1 MDFMLVNREQREQ
14 KMLAWAYVGLWVFVT
29 AFLWAPSRDGLE
41 GIYALAVFIPLLLV
55 LPWRKPDLQEYGGWF
70 TGIALA
76 YAGWSLLSGFWG
88 GDVGYLF
95 LQWLILAI
103 WLAGVAWVLQKKS
116 MDWDIFLRWF
126 VLIGAVTALVNIA
139 VFYWSHPL
147 AARMEGI
154 TIARAPTLVGQ
165 VYGAV
170 VLIGILLSWRTD
182 CFKCALG
189 LSLACIPALAALGLS
204 QSRGPLLSLVL
215 VLFIGLLWLRPGWK
229 ILLVQV
235 CAALL
240 GVLVIALVF
249 PLDQLLLG
257 RGASFRDQIWLD
269 VIQQMQA
276 NPALFLWGTGM
287 SEATDIQTSIGEY
300 HHAHNAWLD
309 IAYRTGVIG
318 ASLAMIHLG
327 LLLWSA
333 RRYLQLA
340 PLTLWLIYG
349 CGCLFVD
356 SRSLFWEIDVK
367 WLLYWI
373 PAGLLAASLMPRKT
387 LPVRTRLNG

>member
-1 MDFMLVNREQREQ
+1 MLLNTEQREQ
-14 KMLAWAYVGLWVFVT
+14 KMLGWAYVGLWVFVS

-41 GIYALAVFIPLLLV
+41 GIYALAFFIPLLLV

-76 YAGWSLLSGFWG
+76 YASWSLLSGFWG
-88 GDVGYLF
+88 GDIGYLI
-95 LQWLILAI
+95 LQWLVLAI
-103 WLAGVAWVLQKKS
+103 WLAGAAWVLQKKS
-116 MDWDIFLRWF
+116 IDWDNFLRWF
-126 VLIGAVTALVNIA
+126 VLIGAATALINIA

-165 VYGAV
+165 VYGLV
-170 VLIGILLSWRTD
+170 VLIGLLLSWRTD

-215 VLFIGLLWLRPGWK
+215 VLIIGLFWVRPAWK
-229 ILLVQV
+229 ILLVQMF
-235 CAALL
+235 AALL
-240 GVLVIALVF
+240 GLLVLVVVF

-269 VIQQMQA
+269 VIRQMLA
-276 NPALFLWGTGM
+276 EPGLFLWGIGM
-287 SEATDIQTSIGEY
+287 SEVTDIQTSIGEY

-309 IAYRTGVIG
+309 IWYRTGTIG
-318 ASLAMIHLG
+318 LGLAVVHLG

-333 RRYLQLA
+333 RRHLPLA
-340 PLTLWLIYG
+340 PLALWLMYG

-367 WLLYWI
+367 WMLYWI
-373 PAGLLAASLMPRKT
+373 PAGLLAGSLMPPKR
-387 LPVRTRLNG
+387 LPART